1 MQTIYVGNT
10 LINDIALGKSQI
22 QDIWAQ
28 PPVIST
34 LNLQYWFDTS
44 FSASSVNWRANVGNS
59 TGSLS
64 NTTFNSNYPPR
75 YTLTGAG
82 NSEILFTGGNPG
94 PGTAARTT
102 SVTFNTTSTGSVQNI
117 VWFGNPTTSDL
128 VALQI
133 STGSVGTDAY
143 LKVLYLDTQPP
154 ISTTSSIATEL
165 GPISP
170 NKWYMATLQTSG
182 STFQGITVWLNNK
195 SQTFSGTGSWT
206 TDNLYWINGAAN
218 GENGFSGSIQSNLY
232 YNSYIS
238 QSAVL
243 QNYEYYKL
251 KLAL

>member
-22 QDIWAQ
+22 QQIWAQ

-44 FSASSVNWRANVGNS
+44 FSASSVNWRANVGNG
-59 TGSLS
+59 TGSLG
-64 NTTFNSNYPPR
+64 NATFNSDYPPR

-82 NSEILFTGGNPG
+82 NSEILFSGGNPG
-94 PGTAARTT
+94 VGTAARTT
-102 SVTFNTTSTGSVQNI
+102 SVTFNTTSVGSVQNI
-117 VWFGNPTTSDL
+117 VWFGNPTTSQL
-128 VALQI
+128 LALQI
-133 STGSVGTDAY
+133 STGSLGADAY
-143 LKVLYLDTQPP
+143 LKVQYIDSQNN
-154 ISTTSSIATEL
+154 IATSSIATEL
-165 GPISP
+165 GTISP

-195 SQTFSGTGSWT
+195 SQTFTGTNSWT
-206 TDNLYWINGAAN
+206 TADVYWINGAAN
-218 GENGFSGSIQSNLY
+218 GANGYPGSIQANLY